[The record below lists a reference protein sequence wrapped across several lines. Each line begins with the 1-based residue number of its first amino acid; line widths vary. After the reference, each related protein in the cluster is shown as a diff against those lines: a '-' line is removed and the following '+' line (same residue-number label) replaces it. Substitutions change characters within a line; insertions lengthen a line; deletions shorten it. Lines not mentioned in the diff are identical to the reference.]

1 MKLENNFKKEKIM
14 KVIKYI
20 FLEILLLISM
30 LFISTFIM
38 NLFDLIFNLQYENIW
53 NIGFKVGFIAW
64 LGLLIFRIVV
74 KKMKNN

>member
-1 MKLENNFKKEKIM
+1 M

-38 NLFDLIFNLQYENIW
+38 NLFDLIFNLQYEDIW

-64 LGLLIFRIVV
+64 LGLLVFKIVV

>member
-1 MKLENNFKKEKIM
+1 M

>member
-1 MKLENNFKKEKIM
+1 M

-64 LGLLIFRIVV
+64 LGLLVFKIVV

>member
-1 MKLENNFKKEKIM
+1 MNLENNFKKEKIM

-38 NLFDLIFNLQYENIW
+38 NLFDLIFNLQYEDIW

-64 LGLLIFRIVV
+64 LGLLVFKIVV
-74 KKMKNN
+74 KKMKK

>member
-1 MKLENNFKKEKIM
+1 M

-38 NLFDLIFNLQYENIW
+38 NLFDLIFNLQYEDIW

-64 LGLLIFRIVV
+64 LGLLVFKIVV
-74 KKMKNN
+74 KKMKK

>member
-1 MKLENNFKKEKIM
+1 MKI
-14 KVIKYI
+14 IKYI

-64 LGLLIFRIVV
+64 LGLLVFRIVV

>member
-1 MKLENNFKKEKIM
+1 M

-64 LGLLIFRIVV
+64 LGLLVFRIVV

>member
-1 MKLENNFKKEKIM
+1 M

-64 LGLLIFRIVV
+64 LGLLVFRIVV
-74 KKMKNN
+74 KKMKK

>member
-1 MKLENNFKKEKIM
+1 MKI
-14 KVIKYI
+14 IKYI

-64 LGLLIFRIVV
+64 LGLLVFKIVV
-74 KKMKNN
+74 KKMKK

>member
-1 MKLENNFKKEKIM
+1 M

-64 LGLLIFRIVV
+64 LELLVFKIVV